1 VGVSWC
7 EWRGET
13 LILNLHIQPRA
24 SHDELVGPHGD
35 RLKVRITAP
44 PVDGKANE
52 HLIRFLAKTFGVPKS
67 QVTLVSG
74 ETGRDKRISIANP
87 TRLPPLIPPKIP
99 AKPQS

>member
-1 VGVSWC
+1 MSGY

-24 SHDELVGPHGD
+24 SRDELAGPHGD

-52 HLIRFLAKTFGVPKS
+52 HLIRFLARCFGVPKS
-67 QVTLVSG
+67 NITLLSG
-74 ETGRDKRISIANP
+74 ETGRDKRISIAHP
-87 TRLPPLIPPKIP
+87 TTLPPLIAPAIPPK
-99 AKPQS
+99 Q